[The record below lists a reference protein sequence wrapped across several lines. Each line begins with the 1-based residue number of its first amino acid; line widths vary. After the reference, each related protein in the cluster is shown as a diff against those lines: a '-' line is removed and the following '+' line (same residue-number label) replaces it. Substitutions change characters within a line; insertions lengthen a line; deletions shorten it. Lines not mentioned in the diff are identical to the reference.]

1 MVPNKIFWC
10 KIEQFNA
17 PRRIKKIE
25 INTKFLSQE
34 GGIPTL
40 KESALFG
47 TISLDLG
54 SYKVERKTLV
64 QRDLKKVHDRVKPA
78 LFVNGDIY

>member
-1 MVPNKIFWC
+1 MVPNKFFWC

-25 INTKFLSQE
+25 INTKFLAQE
-34 GGIPTL
+34 EGIPTL

-47 TISLDLG
+47 KISLVLG
-54 SYKVERKTLV
+54 SDKV
-64 QRDLKKVHDRVKPA
+64 
-78 LFVNGDIY
+78 